1 MRTTHGLTT
10 AALGI
15 LAALA
20 AFVGCKS
27 SPESATADGGGDQ
40 RAVSGS
46 QRPPTC
52 NLVCTTAQDCGGGPA
67 GLEDASHFQCS
78 AGRCQWQGCKS
89 NAECT
94 TAYNNNNN
102 VICAKEG
109 NAPVA
114 TCIPTCTA
122 AADCAGQTASDDA
135 SHYACTAG
143 RCQWLG
149 CKSNAECNTA
159 FQSDKLVCVKEGAAP
174 VPGCV
179 IACNAP
185 ADCAGPA
192 GGAVEASRFTCTNH
206 RCAWLGCEST
216 EECKKLY
223 HNQQMVCE

>member
-27 SPESATADGGGDQ
+27 SPGAADSGDQ
-40 RAVSGS
+40 RAVSGA

-52 NLVCTTAQDCGGGPA
+52 NLVCTTAQDCGGNTA

-78 AGRCQWQGCKS
+78 SGRCQWQGCKS
-89 NAECT
+89 NAECAS
-94 TAYNNNNN
+94 AYQSDK

-109 NAPVA
+109 GAPVA
-114 TCIPTCTA
+114 TCVPTCTA
-122 AADCAGQTASDDA
+122 AADCAGPTASDDA
-135 SHYACTAG
+135 SHYTCTAG

-149 CKSNAECNTA
+149 CKSDAECKAA

-179 IACNAP
+179 VACNTP
-185 ADCAGPA
+185 ADCAGP
-192 GGAVEASRFTCTNH
+192 GEGAIEADRFTCTNH

-223 HNQQMVCE
+223 QNQKMVCE

>member
-27 SPESATADGGGDQ
+27 SAGNATAEGGGDQ
-40 RAVSGS
+40 RAVAGA
-46 QRPPTC
+46 QRLPAC
-52 NLVCTTAQDCGGGPA
+52 NLVCTTAQDCGVAA
-67 GLEDASHFQCS
+67 GLEDASHFQCT

-94 TAYNNNNN
+94 QAFQSENF
-102 VICAKEG
+102 ICAQEG
-109 NAPVA
+109 GAPVP
-114 TCIPTCTA
+114 TCIRACTA

-135 SHYACTAG
+135 SHYACTGG
-143 RCQWLG
+143 RCEWLG
-149 CKSNAECNTA
+149 CKSSAECNAA
-159 FQSDKLVCVKEGAAP
+159 FQSDKFVCVKEGGAP

-179 IACNAP
+179 LECNAP
-185 ADCAGPA
+185 TDCVGPA
-192 GGAVEASRFTCTNH
+192 AAGGPDASRFTCTDH

-223 HNQQMVCE
+223 HNQAVVCE